1 VERVDLNAF
10 FVVRPAAPLRPIRLT
25 RKSSM
30 HVLVANLG
38 STSFK
43 YRLFALDGEQAR
55 LLTRGG
61 SERVTD
67 YGAAIERALQEL
79 AASGHLPSPDIL
91 DAVGFKTVLGGD
103 LTGCLLADERVEQA
117 LRDTAD
123 LAPAHN
129 PPYAEGLRIFRER
142 LPSVPRVALFETAF
156 YQWVPECARRYAVP
170 ESWYQ
175 AGIRRYGFHGAS
187 HKFVAE
193 RSAELLGHDDLAVV
207 VRRLYLDGPRP
218 VSGKPLRVISC
229 HLGGSSSVTGILN
242 GVAIG
247 TSMGLSPQSGLPQN
261 NRVGDLDSAAL
272 PCAMRRLGL
281 PQAEAERQLVKESGL
296 LGLSGRSND
305 FRDIE
310 TAAQQGDARA
320 RLTLDV
326 FVQSIRHW
334 IGAFWVELGGCDA
347 LVFTAGIGENNAW
360 LRSAVCTGLA
370 DLGLVLDPTRNASAP
385 SETDLAAN
393 ASRTRVLVIP
403 ANEELVVAREAAR
416 LIAAHRPA

>member
-1 VERVDLNAF
+1 
-10 FVVRPAAPLRPIRLT
+10 
-25 RKSSM
+25 M

-43 YRLFALDGEQAR
+43 YRLFVLDGEQAR

-67 YGAAIERALQEL
+67 YGAAIDTALQEL
-79 AASGHLPSPDIL
+79 AASGLLPSPEIL
-91 DAVGFKTVLGGD
+91 DAIGFKTVLGGD
-103 LTGCLLADERVEQA
+103 LTGCLLADERVEKA

-129 PPYAEGLRIFRER
+129 PPYAEGLRLFRER

-156 YQWVPECARRYAVP
+156 YQWVSDPARRYAVP
-170 ESWYQ
+170 DSWFQ

-193 RSAELLGHDDLAVV
+193 RSAELLGHDELAGV

-229 HLGGSSSVTGILN
+229 HLGGSSSITGIRN

-281 PQAEAERQLVKESGL
+281 TLADAERQLVKDGGL
-296 LGLSGRSND
+296 LGLSGTSND
-305 FRDIE
+305 VRDIK
-310 TAAQQGDARA
+310 AAADRGNARA
-320 RLTLDV
+320 RLALDV
-326 FVQSIRHW
+326 FVHSIRQW

-347 LVFTAGIGENNAW
+347 LVFTAGIGENTPW
-360 LRSAVCTGLA
+360 LRAAVCAGLS
-370 DLGLVLDPTRNASAP
+370 DLGLILDPARNASAP
-385 SETDLAAN
+385 PETDLAAN
-393 ASRTRVLVIP
+393 TSRTRVLVIP

-416 LIAAHRPA
+416 LVSSLRPA